1 MSSHLSQAKARAPRR
16 VTTPSRGGR
25 LTLVPRAAR
34 GTPKVPFVVLVLL
47 VLGGG
52 LVGLLVLNTSLQQG
66 AFYEASLQD
75 QQSALATKQEDLRL
89 EVAALR
95 DPQRLAREA
104 QSLGM
109 VPNTNPAFIDLS
121 DGSVLGDPK
130 PATAGT
136 SPQLT
141 VPHRHGLLT
150 AHTDAVGQPSDQQP
164 DHHTDQQND
173 QQNNQPNN
181 HPGNQA
187 PGPEAGR

>member
-1 MSSHLSQAKARAPRR
+1 VSSLLSQAKARSPRR
-16 VTTPSRGGR
+16 VTNSGRAGR
-25 LTLVPRAAR
+25 LTLVPRAVRRA
-34 GTPKVPFVVLVLL
+34 PKVPFVVLVLF

-75 QQSALATKQEDLRL
+75 QQNALATKQEDLRL
-89 EVAALR
+89 KVAALR

-121 DGSVLGDPK
+121 DGSMLGDPQ

-136 SPQLT
+136 GPQLT
-141 VPHRHGLLT
+141 VPTGHGFPHGP
-150 AHTDAVGQPSDQQP
+150 ANPRIQQTNQQG
-164 DHHTDQQND
+164 HHTGHHTHHHTGQQAGH
-173 QQNNQPNN
+173 QNNHQS
-181 HPGNQA
+181 NQQA
-187 PGPEAGR
+187 SQ